1 MSGGKAHAASDRSS
15 SAINVPDWDG
25 QCGARRDCVRAR
37 LRARMAACAEG
48 DDIERASGRTRIG
61 VRSLTSPRACMP
73 FVVPR
78 KRPANRS
85 RMSRQLAACGL
96 LKPCMPRSVP
106 LSCSMQRVVSSNDD
120 GDRARAGPG
129 ARAGVFTCGCTVAVV
144 GRATPLHVRT
154 ARNTGALA
162 GGRPRRGPPSR
173 IAPQGGLRTCGA
185 SRERATS
192 SPSVGAGR
200 RGVDDRAPH
209 QTPSSSS

>member
-1 MSGGKAHAASDRSS
+1 MHAF
-15 SAINVPDWDG
+15 
-25 QCGARRDCVRAR
+25 C
-37 LRARMAACAEG
+37 
-48 DDIERASGRTRIG
+48 
-61 VRSLTSPRACMP
+61 
-73 FVVPR
+73 
-78 KRPANRS
+78 RPTETAGANRS

-173 IAPQGGLRTCGA
+173 IAPQGGSPYMRRQPRASDVVPVRWRGSSRRRRSGTTPNTIQQQLARSTATCTVPLRSFPTHVVTGVYDVSPQAHGVMHGHGQRCRSPRALSTGTGCCGC
-185 SRERATS
+185 RA
-192 SPSVGAGR
+192 AGSL
-200 RGVDDRAPH
+200 A
-209 QTPSSSS
+209 QS